1 VRLNGYWRPELS
13 TARAVRVSSRSFSP
27 SATRRAFRDRLLGA
41 RSHPERR
48 LFRHKAY
55 DLSPSER
62 TRRPMSKIDRHS
74 DLTSSREEQRIL
86 TRALGCGVEELVARF
101 GAESAIKRVETELR
115 RARRARSRKLHTFW
129 SSVLIRIETET
140 DEQRNRKPAQ
150 TARHM
155 AAPDNDAR
163 AQD

>member
-1 VRLNGYWRPELS
+1 
-13 TARAVRVSSRSFSP
+13 
-27 SATRRAFRDRLLGA
+27 
-41 RSHPERR
+41 
-48 LFRHKAY
+48 
-55 DLSPSER
+55 
-62 TRRPMSKIDRHS
+62 MSKIDRHS